1 VSDELVLKNH
11 IAHYAHKPFDLSKDY
26 KLRACLYTLEN
37 QKYVLACV
45 FHHIAS
51 DAWSGEILVHEFMEL
66 YCSFESNSTP
76 NLPTLHLQYADYA
89 IWQRKHLEGAVLED
103 QLSYWESKLK
113 GVSTLSLPTDYARA
127 LVPSNAGAAVS
138 LEIDQKLSASLN
150 TICKEEGVT
159 MFMLLLSAF
168 KVLLSR
174 YSGQEDICVGTSIAN
189 RTQSDLEGM
198 IGFFVNTLALRS
210 DLSGNPSFKDLLSRV
225 KQTTLESYDHQLAPF
240 EKVVDRVITTRD
252 RNMSPLF
259 QVLFSLQNNQE
270 SNPVALK
277 GLSLSSYDTQVVN
290 SQFDLLFNISENQ
303 GGISLNMVYSTAL
316 FEKTTI
322 DRMLLHYQE
331 LLQNIAKNITE
342 PVKNLSLLTP
352 AEEHQLLNVFNHTT
366 AAYPLDKTIVDLFT
380 EQVKK
385 TPAAIA
391 VVCGDETLSYQELDA
406 KSNDLALYLQNH
418 YHVTSNDIVGLMLDR
433 SIWSIISIIGTL
445 KAGACYLPIDKEYP
459 ENRKSFLVKDA
470 NVKLLII
477 ESESLF
483 DVIEYAVPIF
493 SIDVEFDSVLSQAS
507 SFPALK
513 TNTIQLSDL
522 VYVIYTSGSTG
533 NPKGVMIEHNSL
545 VNYLSYSISHYGDG
559 DNAQSFPLFSSLSFD
574 LTQTS
579 IYLTLLTGGQL
590 HIYKDNDVSSV
601 LKAIVSNDAITS
613 IKLTPSHLSFF
624 RDLGHSPLKRFI
636 IGGEQLTHSDLSHL
650 GELDPS
656 VKLFNEYGPTESTIG
671 CSVLEVTHYESL
683 DRIHIGRPVGN
694 THIYIVN
701 EALGLLPIGVTGELC
716 VGGIQVARGYLNREE
731 LTNEKFI
738 DSPFLE
744 GERMYK
750 TGDLARWLPDG

>member
-1 VSDELVLKNH
+1 
-11 IAHYAHKPFDLSKDY
+11 
-26 KLRACLYTLEN
+26 
-37 QKYVLACV
+37 
-45 FHHIAS
+45 
-51 DAWSGEILVHEFMEL
+51 
-66 YCSFESNSTP
+66 SNSTP

-391 VVCGDETLSYQELDA
+391 VVCGD
-406 KSNDLALYLQNH
+406 
-418 YHVTSNDIVGLMLDR
+418 
-433 SIWSIISIIGTL
+433 
-445 KAGACYLPIDKEYP
+445 
-459 ENRKSFLVKDA
+459 
-470 NVKLLII
+470 
-477 ESESLF
+477 
-483 DVIEYAVPIF
+483 
-493 SIDVEFDSVLSQAS
+493 
-507 SFPALK
+507 
-513 TNTIQLSDL
+513 
-522 VYVIYTSGSTG
+522 
-533 NPKGVMIEHNSL
+533 
-545 VNYLSYSISHYGDG
+545 
-559 DNAQSFPLFSSLSFD
+559 
-574 LTQTS
+574 
-579 IYLTLLTGGQL
+579 
-590 HIYKDNDVSSV
+590 
-601 LKAIVSNDAITS
+601 
-613 IKLTPSHLSFF
+613 
-624 RDLGHSPLKRFI
+624 
-636 IGGEQLTHSDLSHL
+636 
-650 GELDPS
+650 
-656 VKLFNEYGPTESTIG
+656 
-671 CSVLEVTHYESL
+671 
-683 DRIHIGRPVGN
+683 
-694 THIYIVN
+694 
-701 EALGLLPIGVTGELC
+701 
-716 VGGIQVARGYLNREE
+716 
-731 LTNEKFI
+731 
-738 DSPFLE
+738 
-744 GERMYK
+744 
-750 TGDLARWLPDG
+750 